1 MDGQVGSL
9 YYYSLYYLDYDWKWG
24 LSQSEVLR
32 LV

>member
-1 MDGQVGSL
+1 MGKWAV
-9 YYYSLYYLDYDWKWG
+9 YTIIVLYYLDYDWKWG

>member
-1 MDGQVGSL
+1 MDGQVGGWVGNH
-9 YYYSLYYLDYDWKWG
+9 LDYDWKWG